1 MKNNKMNHKAAMLIA
16 GVIVLMGAIAAPAM
30 PVSAKTT
37 ETAET
42 AITEEA
48 GMPAYKYT
56 GTLPYMSAVCDE
68 IIAENEKF
76 YDKADVAIPEPYIV
90 RVDDSDQ
97 NDVKVWGRFGYFT
110 YNVDGAYLQTQAG
123 GLPVGVMHLAKDE
136 NGEWTVTSVQL
147 AEDGAGCNTSLMKI
161 CENDR
166 TLYDAFNI
174 DEKSGNDNR
183 AAFIREYLASNGMD
197 FKGYQDYGWDPVD
210 ITIDQEVYTG
220 GYDFGK

>member
-1 MKNNKMNHKAAMLIA
+1 
-16 GVIVLMGAIAAPAM
+16 
-30 PVSAKTT
+30 
-37 ETAET
+37 
-42 AITEEA
+42 
-48 GMPAYKYT
+48 
-56 GTLPYMSAVCDE
+56 
-68 IIAENEKF
+68 
-76 YDKADVAIPEPYIV
+76 
-90 RVDDSDQ
+90 
-97 NDVKVWGRFGYFT
+97 
-110 YNVDGAYLQTQAG
+110 
-123 GLPVGVMHLAKDE
+123 
-136 NGEWTVTSVQL
+136 
-147 AEDGAGCNTSLMKI
+147 MKI

>member
-1 MKNNKMNHKAAMLIA
+1 MKNHKVSMLIA
-16 GVIVLMGAIAAPAM
+16 GAIIMIGAIAAPAM
-30 PVSAKTT
+30 PVVAKTT
-37 ETAET
+37 ETVET
-42 AITEEA
+42 AIAEDA
-48 GMPAYKYT
+48 GMPEYKYT
-56 GTLPYMSAVCDE
+56 GSLPYMDAVCEE
-68 IIAENEKF
+68 ILAENESL

-110 YNVDGAYLQTQAG
+110 YKVDGPYLQTQAG

-136 NGEWTVTSVQL
+136 NGKWVVTSVQL
-147 AEDGAGCNTSLMKI
+147 AEDGAGYDASLMKI
-161 CENDR
+161 CENDKA
-166 TLYDAFNI
+166 LYDAFTI
-174 DEKSGNDNR
+174 DEKSGKDNR

-197 FKGYQDYGWDPVD
+197 LKGYQDYGWDPVD

>member
-1 MKNNKMNHKAAMLIA
+1 MKNNKMNHKIAMLIA

-56 GTLPYMSAVCDE
+56 GTLPYMRAVCDE
-68 IIAENEKF
+68 IIVENEKF